1 MAFEQAPRVDRP
13 PTANLLRH
21 PRLLACHSEAA
32 LARSQEGEA
41 EAYPN
46 PAFK

>member
-32 LARSQEGEA
+32 SGGSVDLGSPMSNGS
-41 EAYPN
+41 
-46 PAFK
+46 